1 MTTEGSSMTNIIV
14 PKMTGKVIACIDASQ
29 YAESVVDYAAWGAT
43 RMNAPLSL
51 LHVLDRDEGV
61 GQYNLSGSIGF
72 GAQENLWQEL
82 AALDQQRA
90 KLGLEQ
96 GKLMLQG
103 ALGRAESRGVTNTET
118 RQRHGELVDTLA
130 ELTEETRMLVVGK
143 RGSRTASAH
152 GHIGSHLESIIRT
165 VQKPILI
172 AQQSF
177 CPPEKIMIAY
187 DGSLTMQK
195 GVQMVAA
202 SPLFKGLPCHLVMV
216 GADTDVSREQLGD
229 ASKILQAAG
238 FETLS
243 HVIAGEPDTALPAYQ
258 QQENIDLM
266 IMGAYGHSRIR
277 HLIVGSTTTAM
288 ISKTTIS
295 LMVLR

>member
-1 MTTEGSSMTNIIV
+1 MTNIIV
-14 PKMTGKVIACIDASQ
+14 PDMTGKVIACIDASQ

-61 GQYNLSGSIGF
+61 GQHNLSGSIGF

-103 ALGRAESRGVTNTET
+103 ALGRAESRGITNTET

-143 RGSRTASAH
+143 RGSRTASSH
-152 GHIGSHLESIIRT
+152 GHIGSHVESIIRT
-165 VQKPILI
+165 VQKPVLI
-172 AQQSF
+172 AQQTFS
-177 CPPEKIMIAY
+177 PPEKIMIAY
-187 DGSLTMQK
+187 DGSQTMRK

-202 SPLFKGLPCHLVMV
+202 SPLFKGIPCHLVMV
-216 GADTDVSREQLGD
+216 GADTEISREQLKD
-229 ASKILQAAG
+229 ACKVLQAAG
-238 FETLS
+238 FDTAS
-243 HVIAGEPDTALPAYQ
+243 DIIAGDPDTALPAYQ
-258 QQENIDLM
+258 QQVNIDLM